1 MALPARLT
9 WLSVSQRLPPSPVH
23 PTEKWW
29 KGHDKVKGG
38 KKWTECWE
46 KWLTDSLQAAGN
58 GEWLLSK
65 CPLWGPQCIYAC
77 YEVIK
82 LHFQI
87 NMKSKCNLFTFSMH
101 FHAHFVYYSSVC
113 VYDIQSKCLFT
124 PPFKCLE
131 SKVLHAHNCCM
142 YLIRNTIKTVFFCSP
157 WDGKPDFTEAI
168 TPVFNVTWSFFY
180 Y

>member
-38 KKWTECWE
+38 KKWTESWE

-58 GEWLLSK
+58 GEWLLSR

-82 LHFQI
+82 LHFKV
-87 NMKSKCNLFTFSMH
+87 NMKTKCNVFTFSMH
-101 FHAHFVYYSSVC
+101 FHGPFVFVLFKMLIC
-113 VYDIQSKCLFT
+113 TAIQMFGAERLSCS
-124 PPFKCLE
+124 P
-131 SKVLHAHNCCM
+131 VLH
-142 YLIRNTIKTVFFCSP
+142 VFDQKYSKNLFPSRSP
-157 WDGKPDFTEAI
+157 
-168 TPVFNVTWSFFY
+168 
-180 Y
+180 